1 MISRAREHPERHAA
15 VAQAMS
21 DSIRLNPVGVVIVGS
36 GAGKRFGGPKAV
48 ALLNDGRRF
57 LDAIVETA
65 KSAGLEPVV
74 AVLPPDVAA
83 PEGVRVV
90 INAKAE
96 SEQIVSV
103 RLGLGQL
110 LNSPVT
116 AALLWPVD
124 HPFVELESVL
134 AVLDAASRTAA
145 PIVVPKYD
153 GRRGHPTYFHRDVW
167 VELMSITEGGA
178 RAVVHVE
185 PVRVHEVEVRDVGV
199 LRDIDTQRDLL
210 AEK

>member
-1 MISRAREHPERHAA
+1 MTGAIRA
-15 VAQAMS
+15 
-21 DSIRLNPVGVVIVGS
+21 NPVGVVIVGS

-48 ALLNDGRRF
+48 ALLADGRRF

-65 KSAGLEPVV
+65 RNAGLDPII

-83 PEGVRVV
+83 PDGVRVV

-110 LNSPVT
+110 LNTPVT

-134 AVLDAASRTAA
+134 AVLDAARRTAA
-145 PIVVPKYD
+145 PIVVPKCD
-153 GRRGHPTYFHRDVW
+153 GHRGHPTYFHRDVW
-167 VELMSITEGGA
+167 VELMSVADGGA
-178 RAVVHVE
+178 RAVVHVA
-185 PVRVHEVEVRDVGV
+185 PVRVHEVEVPDVGV

-210 AEK
+210 GEK

>member
-1 MISRAREHPERHAA
+1 MTGAIRA
-15 VAQAMS
+15 
-21 DSIRLNPVGVVIVGS
+21 NPVGVVIVGS

-48 ALLNDGRRF
+48 ALLADGRRF

-65 KSAGLEPVV
+65 RNAGLDPII

-83 PEGVRVV
+83 PDGVRVV

-103 RLGLGQL
+103 RLGLGLL
-110 LNSPVT
+110 LNTPVT

-134 AVLDAASRTAA
+134 AVLDAARRTAA
-145 PIVVPKYD
+145 PIVVPKCD
-153 GRRGHPTYFHRDVW
+153 GHRGHPTYFHRDVW
-167 VELMSITEGGA
+167 VELMSVADGGA
-178 RAVVHVE
+178 RAVVRVA
-185 PVRVHEVEVRDVGV
+185 PVRVHEVEVPDVGV
-199 LRDIDTQRDLL
+199 LRDINTQRDLL
-210 AEK
+210 GEK

>member
-1 MISRAREHPERHAA
+1 MTGAIRA
-15 VAQAMS
+15 
-21 DSIRLNPVGVVIVGS
+21 NPVGVVIVGS

-48 ALLNDGRRF
+48 ALLADGRRF

-65 KSAGLEPVV
+65 RNAGLDPII

-83 PEGVRVV
+83 PDGVRVV

-110 LNSPVT
+110 LNTPVT

-134 AVLDAASRTAA
+134 AVLDAARRTAA
-145 PIVVPKYD
+145 PIVVPKCD
-153 GRRGHPTYFHRDVW
+153 GHRGHPTYFHRDVW
-167 VELMSITEGGA
+167 VELMSVADGGA
-178 RAVVHVE
+178 RAVVHVA
-185 PVRVHEVEVRDVGV
+185 PVRVHEVEVPDVGV
-199 LRDIDTQRDLL
+199 LRDINTQRDLL
-210 AEK
+210 GEK

>member
-1 MISRAREHPERHAA
+1 MTGSNRA
-15 VAQAMS
+15 
-21 DSIRLNPVGVVIVGS
+21 NPVGVVIVGS

-48 ALLNDGRRF
+48 ALLADGRRF

-65 KSAGLEPVV
+65 RNAGLDPIV

-83 PEGVRVV
+83 PDGVRVV
-90 INAKAE
+90 VNAKSE

-110 LNSPVT
+110 LNTPVA

-134 AVLDAASRTAA
+134 AVLDAARRTGA

-153 GRRGHPTYFHRDVW
+153 GHRGHPTYFHRDVW
-167 VELMSITEGGA
+167 VELMSVADGGA
-178 RAVVHVE
+178 RGVVHVE
-185 PVRVHEVEVRDVGV
+185 PVRVHEVEVRDAGV

-210 AEK
+210 GET

>member
-1 MISRAREHPERHAA
+1 MTGAIRA
-15 VAQAMS
+15 
-21 DSIRLNPVGVVIVGS
+21 NPVGVVIVGS

-48 ALLNDGRRF
+48 ALLADGRRF

-65 KSAGLEPVV
+65 RNAGLDPII

-83 PEGVRVV
+83 PDGVRVV

-110 LNSPVT
+110 LNTPVT

-134 AVLDAASRTAA
+134 AVLDAARRTAA
-145 PIVVPKYD
+145 PIVVPKCD
-153 GRRGHPTYFHRDVW
+153 GHRGHPTYFHRDVW
-167 VELMSITEGGA
+167 VELMSVADGGA
-178 RAVVHVE
+178 RAVVHVAPE
-185 PVRVHEVEVRDVGV
+185 RVHDVQVPDVGV

-210 AEK
+210 GEK

>member
-1 MISRAREHPERHAA
+1 MTGAIRA
-15 VAQAMS
+15 
-21 DSIRLNPVGVVIVGS
+21 NPVGVVIVGS

-48 ALLNDGRRF
+48 AHLADGRRF

-65 KSAGLEPVV
+65 RNAGLDPII

-83 PEGVRVV
+83 PDGVRVV

-110 LNSPVT
+110 LNTPVT

-134 AVLDAASRTAA
+134 AVLDAARRTAA
-145 PIVVPKYD
+145 PIVVPKCD
-153 GRRGHPTYFHRDVW
+153 GHRGHPTYFHRDVW
-167 VELMSITEGGA
+167 VELMSVADGGA
-178 RAVVHVE
+178 RAVVHVA
-185 PVRVHEVEVRDVGV
+185 PVRVHEVEVPDVGV
-199 LRDIDTQRDLL
+199 LRDINTQRDLL
-210 AEK
+210 GEK

>member
-1 MISRAREHPERHAA
+1 MTGAIRANA
-15 VAQAMS
+15 
-21 DSIRLNPVGVVIVGS
+21 VGVVIVGS
-36 GAGKRFGGPKAV
+36 GAGKRFGGPKAI
-48 ALLNDGRRF
+48 ALLPDGRRF

-65 KSAGLEPVV
+65 RNANLDPIV
-74 AVLPPDVAA
+74 AVLPPEVAA
-83 PEGVRVV
+83 PDGVRVV
-90 INAKAE
+90 VNTKAE

-110 LNSPVT
+110 LNTPVT
-116 AALLWPVD
+116 GVLLWPVD

-134 AVLDAASRTAA
+134 AVLDAVRRTTA

-153 GRRGHPTYFHRDVW
+153 GHRGHPTYFHRDVW
-167 VELMSITEGGA
+167 VELMSVADGGA

-185 PVRVHEVEVRDVGV
+185 PVRVHDVEVHDVGV

-210 AEK
+210 ETK

>member
-1 MISRAREHPERHAA
+1 MTGAIRA
-15 VAQAMS
+15 
-21 DSIRLNPVGVVIVGS
+21 NPVGVVIVGS

-48 ALLNDGRRF
+48 ALLTDGRRF

-65 KSAGLEPVV
+65 RNAGLDPIV

-96 SEQIVSV
+96 SEQITSV

-110 LNSPVT
+110 LNTPVT

-134 AVLDAASRTAA
+134 AVLDAARRTSA
-145 PIVVPKYD
+145 PIVVPRYD
-153 GRRGHPTYFHRDVW
+153 GRRGHPTYFHRDIW
-167 VELMSITEGGA
+167 VELMSVADGGA
-178 RAVVHVE
+178 RAVVHVA
-185 PVRVHEVEVRDVGV
+185 PVRVHEVEVGDVGV

-210 AEK
+210 GEK